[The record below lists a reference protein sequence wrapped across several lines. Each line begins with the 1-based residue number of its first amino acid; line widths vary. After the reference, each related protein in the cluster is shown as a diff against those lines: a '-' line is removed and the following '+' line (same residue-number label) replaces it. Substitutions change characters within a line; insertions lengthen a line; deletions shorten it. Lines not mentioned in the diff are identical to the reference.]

1 MMSRKKAQAPVE
13 EEAALVDVTAE
24 ETHYTAQCE
33 DIRLITSVLKPL
45 IVDTDKDTSTRFA
58 FRIHAVVEGLR
69 AYSYLEVKINYFYKD
84 ELGELEGFNLAYV
97 MMGTFGTNDKIPQ
110 PEFVDFVRMYTLTIL
125 WPYAREYA
133 TDQFRRAGN
142 DGAILPIINPQVV
155 TQKIIEGNLIEVE
168 IVPPEQKQQA

>member
-1 MMSRKKAQAPVE
+1 MTRKKTPAPIE
-13 EEAALVDVTAE
+13 EKEDLVDVTAE
-24 ETHYTAQCE
+24 ETHYAVQCD

-97 MMGTFGTNDKIPQ
+97 MMGTSGRMIRCLSRNLWISLKCIP
-110 PEFVDFVRMYTLTIL
+110 
-125 WPYAREYA
+125 
-133 TDQFRRAGN
+133 
-142 DGAILPIINPQVV
+142 
-155 TQKIIEGNLIEVE
+155 
-168 IVPPEQKQQA
+168 